1 METTTGC
8 FNSQRDKG
16 IKLGMTNAE
25 KIKQMTDEELAEWL
39 CKQFWDDYDQDDVIN
54 IIRYNQV
61 RNFLKME
68 TKE

>member
-1 METTTGC
+1 
-8 FNSQRDKG
+8 
-16 IKLGMTNAE
+16 MTNAE
-25 KIKQMTDEELAEWL
+25 KIRQMTDEELAEWL

-68 TKE
+68 YK